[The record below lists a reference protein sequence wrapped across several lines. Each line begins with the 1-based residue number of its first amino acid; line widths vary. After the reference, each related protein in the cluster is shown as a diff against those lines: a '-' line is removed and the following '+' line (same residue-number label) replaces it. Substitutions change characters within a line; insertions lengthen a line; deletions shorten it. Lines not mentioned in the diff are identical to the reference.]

1 MCQLAGRHL
10 RSNRDA
16 DQLPDRWLQL
26 TAGSQSQLTQVADKL
41 KACPNAKVAVVGH
54 TDNTGNDAIN
64 IPLSGNRAKSVAD
77 YLISQGVPA
86 GSINLS
92 GVGSAQPIA
101 SGSLSYNETIAE
113 VWFRDVETA
122 EKAGFA
128 RWDSGKSQRGEN

>member
-1 MCQLAGRHL
+1 M
-10 RSNRDA
+10 
-16 DQLPDRWLQL
+16 
-26 TAGSQSQLTQVADKL
+26 
-41 KACPNAKVAVVGH
+41 VGH
-54 TDNTGNDAIN
+54 TDNTGNDTIN

-86 GSINLS
+86 GSIASS

-101 SGSLSYNETIAE
+101 SGESFLQRDDRE

>member
-1 MCQLAGRHL
+1 MM
-10 RSNRDA
+10 RSISR
-16 DQLPDRWLQL
+16 
-26 TAGSQSQLTQVADKL
+26 
-41 KACPNAKVAVVGH
+41 
-54 TDNTGNDAIN
+54 
-64 IPLSGNRAKSVAD
+64 SVAIARNPLPD